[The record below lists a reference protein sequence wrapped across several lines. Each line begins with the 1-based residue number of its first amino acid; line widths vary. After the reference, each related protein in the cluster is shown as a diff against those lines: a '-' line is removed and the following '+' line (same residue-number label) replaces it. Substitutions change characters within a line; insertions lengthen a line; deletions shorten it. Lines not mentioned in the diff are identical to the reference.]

1 MLATVFASFTSTSI
15 GSYMTS
21 VDRARHL
28 SWPIASLTAGD
39 STFGA
44 LTTTFAATCVP
55 GNAAF
60 MRLYVCKRFCGYVS
74 MLALA
79 VWSWTAGT
87 ARATSTPAARAADRA
102 GRRSTRSMIAPQKR
116 PSPSSRR
123 NRCTNGTRSRSTLS
137 PSFESNAGRTVSEPS
152 IATATTVIVAAPND
166 AKSESPVRNMPAIA
180 TMTVLPEMSTER
192 PDVAAAAS
200 RAASSLRPLARS
212 SRSRFK

>member
-1 MLATVFASFTSTSI
+1 
-15 GSYMTS
+15 
-21 VDRARHL
+21 
-28 SWPIASLTAGD
+28 
-39 STFGA
+39 
-44 LTTTFAATCVP
+44 
-55 GNAAF
+55 
-60 MRLYVCKRFCGYVS
+60 
-74 MLALA
+74 
-79 VWSWTAGT
+79 
-87 ARATSTPAARAADRA
+87 
-102 GRRSTRSMIAPQKR
+102 MIAPQMR

-137 PSFESNAGRTVSEPS
+137 PSFESNAGRTVSDPS